1 MGPEDEMD
9 LRLLKSD
16 ASLKGVQVEM
26 LTEPTQSTF
35 ERAGAIDKGAVVID
49 SLTDL
54 QKSLMDV
61 MVKQQFQ
68 PITFRRICWPI
79 PDRLCLLGRCGHCND
94 APFRALGKIKHFIRH
109 APADWRPRL
118 WDSYNSGKDNNFED
132 AQVWRGD
139 WPMGVSRK

>member
-1 MGPEDEMD
+1 MGDIQDQLQNYMHGD
-9 LRLLKSD
+9 N
-16 ASLKGVQVEM
+16 SLKHASIEM
-26 LTEPTQSTF
+26 MTEPAQGTF
-35 ERAGAIDKGAVVID
+35 EWVTTQDKGAVVID

-61 MVKQQFQ
+61 MVQQQHQ
-68 PITFRRICWPI
+68 PITFRRICWPL

-118 WDSYNSGKDNNFED
+118 WDSYNSGKDNNFEN

-139 WPMGVSRK
+139 WPKGVSRK

>member
-1 MGPEDEMD
+1 MGPQDEME
-9 LRLLKSD
+9 LRHIKSD
-16 ASLKGVQVEM
+16 ASLKGVSIEM
-26 LTEPTQSTF
+26 LTEPTPGTF
-35 ERAGAIDKGAVVID
+35 EWVTTEDKGAVVID

-68 PITFRRICWPI
+68 PITFRRICWPL

-139 WPMGVSRK
+139 WPKGVSRK

>member
-1 MGPEDEMD
+1 MSTPDDLKSTETQVFEVVDYVEEMD
-9 LRLLKSD
+9 PD
-16 ASLKGVQVEM
+16 TGE
-26 LTEPTQSTF
+26 T
-35 ERAGAIDKGAVVID
+35 AVVINEH
-49 SLTDL
+49 TNM
-54 QKSLMDV
+54 LMNI

-68 PITFRRICWPI
+68 SITFRRICWPL